1 MKTDRLVAWLSL
13 GAPLLIVLA
22 VVAAQQRDGDD
33 RVQALPVAVVGS
45 ALIVSSGLGRRRRR
59 ARLFANLKRS
69 RVQDGD
75 G

>member
-1 MKTDRLVAWLSL
+1 MKTDRVVAWLSL
-13 GAPLLIVLA
+13 GAPLLIMLA

>member
-1 MKTDRLVAWLSL
+1 MKAERVVAWLSL

-22 VVAAQQRDGDD
+22 VVAAQQRDGND
-33 RVQALPVAVVGS
+33 RVQAVPVAVVGS
-45 ALIVSSGLGRRRRR
+45 ALIVSCGLGRRRRR
-59 ARLFANLKRS
+59 ARLFSHLKRS

>member
-1 MKTDRLVAWLSL
+1 M
-13 GAPLLIVLA
+13 LIVLA
-22 VVAAQQRDGDD
+22 FVAAQQRDGND

-45 ALIVSSGLGRRRRR
+45 ALIVSCGLGRRRRR
-59 ARLFANLKRS
+59 ARLFINLKRS

>member
-1 MKTDRLVAWLSL
+1 MKVERVVAWLSL

-22 VVAAQQRDGDD
+22 VVTAQQRDGND

-45 ALIVSSGLGRRRRR
+45 ALIVSCGLGRRRRR
-59 ARLFANLKRS
+59 ARLFLNLKRL

>member
-1 MKTDRLVAWLSL
+1 MKADRVVARLSL

-22 VVAAQQRDGDD
+22 GVSAQQRDGND

-45 ALIVSSGLGRRRRR
+45 ALILRCGFGRRRRR
-59 ARLFANLKRS
+59 ARLIANLKRS

>member
-1 MKTDRLVAWLSL
+1 MKADRVVAWLSL
-13 GAPLLIVLA
+13 GAPMLIVLA
-22 VVAAQQRDGDD
+22 VVSAQQRDGND

-45 ALIVSSGLGRRRRR
+45 ALIVSCCLGRRRRR
-59 ARLFANLKRS
+59 ARLVANLKRS

>member
-1 MKTDRLVAWLSL
+1 MKAERVVAWLSL

-22 VVAAQQRDGDD
+22 VVAAQQRDGND
-33 RVQALPVAVVGS
+33 RVQAVPVAVMGS
-45 ALIVSSGLGRRRRR
+45 ALIVSCGLGRRRRR
-59 ARLFANLKRS
+59 ARLFSNLKRS

>member
-1 MKTDRLVAWLSL
+1 MKTDRVVAWLSL

-22 VVAAQQRDGDD
+22 VFAAQQRDGDD

>member
-1 MKTDRLVAWLSL
+1 MKVERVVDWMSL

-22 VVAAQQRDGDD
+22 VVSAQQRDGND

-45 ALIVSSGLGRRRRR
+45 ALIVSCGLGRRRRR
-59 ARLFANLKRS
+59 ARLFSNVKRS

>member
-1 MKTDRLVAWLSL
+1 MKAEHVVACLSL
-13 GAPLLIVLA
+13 GAPMLIVLA
-22 VVAAQQRDGDD
+22 FVAAQQRDGND

>member
-22 VVAAQQRDGDD
+22 VFAAQQRDGDD

>member
-1 MKTDRLVAWLSL
+1 MKADRVVAWLSL

-22 VVAAQQRDGDD
+22 VVAAQQRDGND

-45 ALIVSSGLGRRRRR
+45 ALILSCGLGRRRRR
-59 ARLFANLKRS
+59 ARLFANLKQS